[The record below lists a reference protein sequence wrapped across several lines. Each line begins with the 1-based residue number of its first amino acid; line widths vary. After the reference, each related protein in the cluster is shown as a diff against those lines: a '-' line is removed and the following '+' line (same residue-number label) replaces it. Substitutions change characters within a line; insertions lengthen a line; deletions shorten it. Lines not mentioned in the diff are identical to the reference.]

1 MLYKSLILGIVFS
14 IGIFAVKSG
23 AGLSYIMA
31 RKDTLW
37 GRVAVLILFAVTYGL
52 VFALVGLALKFIDP
66 LKHFVSIQ
74 SFLKSGMTVHMV
86 MAVLMILWGLILI
99 RQHHDAE
106 DGSRGWLLLVLPC
119 PVCATVILFSLA
131 FAVSFFPDHFT
142 AVVGGLYLL
151 FLMMG
156 IGSGFLLMLFQKKT
170 LVSSGLFLGAV
181 MLLMAGYFILSVTV
195 MPQFAEL
202 ENVYRLARYQGEQTV
217 LDRRAVII
225 TAVFV
230 LVFFTAGYG
239 IQYRKIRRSTC

>member
-37 GRVAVLILFAVTYGL
+37 GRAAVLVLFAVTYAL
-52 VFALVGLALKFIDP
+52 VFALVGLALKVIDP
-66 LKHFVSIQ
+66 IKHFASIQ

-86 MAVLMILWGLILI
+86 MAVLMMLWGLILV
-99 RQHHDAE
+99 RQHHHTEAD
-106 DGSRGWLLLVLPC
+106 SRGWLLLVLPC

-131 FAVSFFPDHFT
+131 LAVSFFPDHFT

-156 IGSGFLLMLFQKKT
+156 TGSGLLLLLFQKKAQ
-170 LVSSGLFLGAV
+170 VSPELFLGVV
-181 MLLMAGYFILSVTV
+181 MLLMAGYFILSLTV

-202 ENVYRLARYQGEQTV
+202 ENVYRLARYQGGHTV
-217 LDRRAVII
+217 LDHRAVMI
-225 TAVFV
+225 TVAFC
-230 LVFFTAGYG
+230 LAFFAAGFG
-239 IQYRKIRRSTC
+239 IQYKKN